1 MSKDASYVARR
12 LLCLELLFQRLA
24 LEEADDEKEARE
36 KARSAWASRI
46 DDLGIGGDL
55 LADERA
61 FLERPVGSLSEDDLD
76 DLEGR
81 VSGALVLLWAL
92 GRVEARPTFAMVT
105 DLEEHLEARGLL
117 GDGSIKH
124 AKAAAETATLRS
136 AEELDAAL
144 GTYLKAR
151 GKAKEIVDAEK
162 IVAAVGAHHL
172 TWILED
178 EMGFDE
184 DITID

>member
-1 MSKDASYVARR
+1 MSKDAITVARR
-12 LLCLELLFQRLA
+12 LLCLELLFQRLG
-24 LEEADDEKEARE
+24 LEEAEDDKEARE
-36 KARSAWASRI
+36 KARAAWASRI
-46 DDLGIGGDL
+46 ADLGISGEL

-61 FLERPVGSLSEDDLD
+61 LLERPVGALGEDDLD

-92 GRVEARPTFAMVT
+92 GRLEARPTFATVT
-105 DLEEHLEARGLL
+105 ALEEHLEAKGLL
-117 GDGSIKH
+117 GDGSVKQ
-124 AKAAAETATLRS
+124 ANAAAEAAELRP

-144 GTYLKAR
+144 GAYLKTR
-151 GKAKEIVDAEK
+151 GKAKEIVEPEK

-178 EMGFDE
+178 EMAFDE